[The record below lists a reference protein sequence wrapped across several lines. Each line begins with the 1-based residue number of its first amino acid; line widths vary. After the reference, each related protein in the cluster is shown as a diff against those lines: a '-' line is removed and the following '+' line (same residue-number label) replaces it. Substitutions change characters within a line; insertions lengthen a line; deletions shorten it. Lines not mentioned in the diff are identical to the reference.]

1 MRTSRKSLKKLSAC
15 ILAAAMTVTLA
26 APFSPLAEVKAA
38 GEEAVNLALN
48 AAATA
53 NDTETNDYPAS
64 KAVDGIVNRDAQKPQ
79 SRWATN
85 TSAAQDPKILTVDLG
100 EAKTFQSFVIA
111 WERLNITS
119 YKIQTADSNTEDAEW
134 TTVYEKEGEDP
145 ISDLNENIHLAE
157 PVKAQYVRLYVDGYN
172 LNPGNWQSVS
182 VYEFQIY
189 ENEIPDELLP
199 EGNYNLLGSAE
210 ARDYEPTTG
219 DTQAASM
226 AIDGDQTTR

>member
-1 MRTSRKSLKKLSAC
+1 MRKSRKSLKKLSAC

-145 ISDLNENIHLAE
+145 ISDLNENIHLAS
-157 PVKAQYVRLYVDGYN
+157 PVVPDLRGSDPERISAGRELQSGRNRRGERLRADRRQQTGAGQGDRRRSDDPLGDEYV
-172 LNPGNWQSVS
+172 
-182 VYEFQIY
+182 
-189 ENEIPDELLP
+189 
-199 EGNYNLLGSAE
+199 
-210 ARDYEPTTG
+210 
-219 DTQAASM
+219 
-226 AIDGDQTTR
+226 

>member
-1 MRTSRKSLKKLSAC
+1 MRKSRKSLKKLSAC

-145 ISDLNENIHLAE
+145 ISDLNEKH
-157 PVKAQYVRLYVDGYN
+157 PSR
-172 LNPGNWQSVS
+172 VS
-182 VYEFQIY
+182 C
-189 ENEIPDELLP
+189 
-199 EGNYNLLGSAE
+199 
-210 ARDYEPTTG
+210 
-219 DTQAASM
+219 
-226 AIDGDQTTR
+226 